1 MHTPT
6 TEVNNGFFLAGKEKK
21 RKERETH
28 SLFIRKWNTGSWQ
41 GLASKM
47 RLTTVP
53 AIDVD
58 DSLVK
63 PDSMAVTK
71 EEASREPAVVTPSA
85 ADEKGGRDD
94 SSEAETKL
102 FLNEQGVLEGLPR
115 DPQSSLERVGDC
127 KLKEGSASQETKQM
141 LQEHTEQRRLV
152 EEKIAS
158 LDFQTQRRIEQE
170 KALSDAKK
178 EVIEPLKMIK
188 KGVVATIGGTMVG
201 VGLVMIPLPT
211 PFGAVVASSGLAVL
225 GTEFDGAKELN
236 DKLLDGAKGH
246 LENARDKVVRSIESM
261 DCDSSDDEEEE
272 SAKEESEESP
282 QWLRSMNPAE
292 RQRQIKVMKEKYRQ
306 ENQSNLGKMKESM
319 TRSTG
324 SFLSRHLLPLLK
336 TTKEA
341 PTATLEG
348 KPDSLPKSD
357 EQPIPADLYAQVNDI
372 ADVAASEISEVDE
385 VEKSFLHLTGA
396 DITIEEQSR

>member
-1 MHTPT
+1 
-6 TEVNNGFFLAGKEKK
+6 
-21 RKERETH
+21 
-28 SLFIRKWNTGSWQ
+28 
-41 GLASKM
+41 M

-341 PTATLEG
+341 PTATLEE

-357 EQPIPADLYAQVNDI
+357 EQPIPVDLYAQVNDI